1 MRCARKFSDTAC
13 QIEKE
18 GGISMRDDSKKTTGN
33 MISMEE
39 YLKKRQAIR
48 QREPAQKTKREQ
60 EAETVLKLTELLY
73 V

>member
-1 MRCARKFSDTAC
+1 
-13 QIEKE
+13 
-18 GGISMRDDSKKTTGN
+18 MRDDSKKTPGN

-48 QREPAQKTKREQ
+48 QRERAQKTKREQ